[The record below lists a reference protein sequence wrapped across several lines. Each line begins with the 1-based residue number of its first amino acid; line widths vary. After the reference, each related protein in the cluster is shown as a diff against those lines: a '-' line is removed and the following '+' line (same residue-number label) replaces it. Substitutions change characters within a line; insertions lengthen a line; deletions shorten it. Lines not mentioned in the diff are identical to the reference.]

1 MLRELFSLC
10 FGGCVV
16 LAMAISPL
24 SAQEGAPGVPIR
36 PLNPQNPPPVEE
48 ETPSDP
54 FEVPEGD
61 AEELMGYIQ
70 NLAQLRPDPSQMQNM
85 AQMMDFQIKKLQSL
99 NEAATKLLS
108 LKPEEEVVGQAVQI
122 KVDVLGMLS
131 QMGNEDAQKELK
143 GLPEKLKELG
153 YPEQIQKVEMAVLQ
167 QKLGQFDG
175 DKEAFAPLKKQAME
189 MMRAKVPTLDI
200 ATYQLAQSLTMATEM
215 LGRRLGDYQMVAE
228 TYQQVADIFKG
239 MTEPPQAKI
248 FAESFEASA
257 RRYGL
262 VGKPMPF
269 TVVTLD
275 GKKVTNEMFEG
286 KVILVDFW
294 ATWCAPCI
302 QELPILKE
310 TYRKYKEKGFEIVS
324 ISVDEELD
332 ALTAFLENQ
341 PLPWVVA
348 SDVKT
353 VEADLPSPAEQYGI
367 SSIPAMILVG
377 KDGKVI
383 APQIRG
389 EEVEEKLAE
398 LLGPVEEAAAE
409 SAEPAEA
416 N

>member
-48 ETPSDP
+48 ETPADP

-108 LKPEEEVVGQAVQI
+108 LKPEEEVVGRAVQI

-228 TYQQVADIFKG
+228 TYQQVADIFQG

-409 SAEPAEA
+409 SAEAAEA